1 MSELNTIITDLKVGD
16 YGNSGDHHD
25 NIQQQE
31 EVTNSKQLQEQCT
44 EAMKLHTVLGSEMGA
59 VSKAAETMRH
69 KSDELCYHLLS
80 SLQNSQQKQV

>member
-1 MSELNTIITDLKVGD
+1 MAGYHMIGQLIIALL
-16 YGNSGDHHD
+16 
-25 NIQQQE
+25 QE
-31 EVTNSKQLQEQCT
+31 EVRDNKQLQEHCT
-44 EAMKLHTVLGSEMGA
+44 EAMKLHTILGSEMGA

>member
-1 MSELNTIITDLKVGD
+1 MWLVTLVTLITMTTTHVQEKAVGD
-16 YGNSGDHHD
+16 
-25 NIQQQE
+25 
-31 EVTNSKQLQEQCT
+31 TLQVQCT

-59 VSKAAETMRH
+59 VSKAADTMRH